1 MGTPYCCRSFA
12 YAIVVA
18 SAPSIT
24 PTRSATVTV
33 RPSARLRATSASV
46 SSAPSKPL
54 VAGRSVARHRD
65 HRAGQVRRSQR
76 LAERDVV
83 DHHLSGCFGREHDA
97 ASATRRVDGDAFALA
112 RRRDHREVQQRHI
125 EHRAR
130 RHVFERDASLAR
142 EVDREERA
150 QERRVRGAPAELAGH
165 DRDLHPGGERAVVVT
180 FRAELEPA
188 CTTHRVGKSRLTDL
202 VVEVVDRLGTEIVH
216 QGSRR
221 SPQLQ
226 LLR

>member
-1 MGTPYCCRSFA
+1 M
-12 YAIVVA
+12 
-18 SAPSIT
+18 
-24 PTRSATVTV
+24 
-33 RPSARLRATSASV
+33 
-46 SSAPSKPL
+46 
-54 VAGRSVARHRD
+54 
-65 HRAGQVRRSQR
+65 
-76 LAERDVV
+76 

-97 ASATRRVDGDAFALA
+97 ASAIGGVDGDALALA
-112 RRRDHREVQQRHI
+112 RRRDHREVEQRHI

-130 RHVFERDASLAR
+130 GHVFERDASLAR
-142 EVDREERA
+142 QVDREERA
-150 QERRVRGAPAELAGH
+150 QERRVRGTPAELAGH
-165 DRDLHPGGERAVVVT
+165 DGDFHPGRERSVVVT

-188 CTTHRVGKSRLTDL
+188 RTTHRIGESRLTDL